1 MANGRVCLCSQPF
14 LIFLALFSSHVS
26 EHILESSRRGL
37 FHPRFNFGSH
47 TEAIPLQK
55 QYACSFKH
63 VRHLVSFSR
72 SKGYF
77 ASRVNY
83 YSNSDS
89 SFHQIRLIVSGDIS
103 ENPGPENCAVC
114 LKTVARTHRAL
125 SCDQCDSWCHIKCG
139 YVTPKQYR
147 EFQQMDS
154 LSWICPPCLLSVLPF
169 ANTTLN
175 STLNSSTG
183 SDDTGSLTPT
193 RESEKDPLQDLVDLK
208 REHPNQQLLFH
219 LNINSLQSK
228 FDELKVINSE
238 LKAGIIV
245 LTETKIDSS

>member
-1 MANGRVCLCSQPF
+1 MVRLKIFEWIKCLRRHLHQIQGFESSAVSMANGRVCLCSQPF

-103 ENPGPENCAVC
+103 ENPGLENCAVC

-125 SCDQCDSWCHIKCG
+125 SCDQCDSWCHVKCG
-139 YVTPKQYR
+139 Y
-147 EFQQMDS
+147 M
-154 LSWICPPCLLSVLPF
+154 LLQ
-169 ANTTLN
+169 
-175 STLNSSTG
+175 SSTENSNRWTVLAG
-183 SDDTGSLTPT
+183 FAHPVYYRFFPSLI
-193 RESEKDPLQDLVDLK
+193 Q
-208 REHPNQQLLFH
+208 H
-219 LNINSLQSK
+219 
-228 FDELKVINSE
+228 
-238 LKAGIIV
+238 
-245 LTETKIDSS
+245 